1 MNHQVRLKPAD
12 ASIVLSGGSTTL
24 KRKACLVA
32 LLVAT
37 ISACGDHGEPV
48 AGATGKPKPVQAAD
62 PLTVLPEK
70 SVAAQLGIE
79 PVTDRLVSHELRV
92 PGRIEL
98 DERRVARIGANATGR
113 ITEVLVNRGQAVR
126 VGQPLAQIYSNELG
140 TAQFAMLKARS
151 QAELFE
157 RAAARAQQLYEADV
171 IGLAELQRRENELN
185 IARAE
190 VRSATNQLK
199 VLGMTDVEIDAVVD
213 SSEIHSTFSVTST
226 ITGVVVDRQVTRGQV
241 VQPSDA
247 LFTVADLT
255 SVWVVAEVPEQQ
267 SSGGEVG
274 QSVDIEVPALGGQ
287 KLKTTLIYV
296 DSVVHP
302 ETRTVVV
309 RSQLDNRRGLLKPA
323 MLATIVIEGPAEK
336 ALVVPAEAVVNENG
350 VDHVFVD
357 VGGGRYHLTDVKLDE
372 EHEGI
377 RVVRSGLQTG
387 QRIVVKGAFH
397 LNSERERRELEGGT

>member
-1 MNHQVRLKPAD
+1 M
-12 ASIVLSGGSTTL
+12 

-32 LLVAT
+32 LLAAIT
-37 ISACGDHGEPV
+37 ASCGDKGEPV
-48 AGATGKPKPVQAAD
+48 APANGKPHQAPAD

-70 SVAAQLGIE
+70 AVAAQLGIQE
-79 PVTDRLVSHELRV
+79 VTQRLVSNELRV
-92 PGRIEL
+92 PGRVEL

-113 ITEVLVNRGQAVR
+113 ITEVLVNRGEAVR
-126 VGQPLAQIYSNELG
+126 VGQPLARIHSNELG
-140 TAQFAMLKARS
+140 TAQFALLKARS
-151 QAELFE
+151 QVELFE
-157 RAAARAQQLYEADV
+157 RAAVRAQQLYEADV

-185 IARAE
+185 IGRAE

-199 VLGMTDVEIDAVVD
+199 VLGMTDAEIAKVVE
-213 SSEIHSTFSVTST
+213 SSEIHSTFSVSST

-247 LFTVADLT
+247 LYTVADLS

-267 SSGGEVG
+267 SSGVAVG
-274 QSVDIEVPALGGQ
+274 QSVDIEVPALPNE
-287 KLKTTLIYV
+287 KLRTKLIYV
-296 DSVVHP
+296 DSIVHP

-336 ALVVPAEAVVNENG
+336 ALVIPAEAVVNENG
-350 VDHVFVD
+350 IDHVFVD
-357 VGGGRYHLTDVKLDE
+357 VGSGRYRLTPVKVDE
-372 EHEGI
+372 EREGI
-377 RVVRSGLQTG
+377 RVVRSGLKEA

-397 LNSERERRELEGGT
+397 LNSDRKRRELEGAT

>member
-1 MNHQVRLKPAD
+1 MILN
-12 ASIVLSGGSTTL
+12 
-24 KRKACLVA
+24 RKTCYVA
-32 LLVAT
+32 LIAAIV
-37 ISACGDHGEPV
+37 SGCGDKHETA
-48 AGATGKPKPVQAAD
+48 AGAATPAKAAVTD

-79 PVTDRLVSHELRV
+79 AVTDRLVSHELRV
-92 PGRIEL
+92 PGRIDL
-98 DERRVARIGANATGR
+98 DEHRVARIGANATGR
-113 ITEVLVNRGQAVR
+113 ITEILVNRGQAVR
-126 VGQPLAQIYSNELG
+126 TGQPLAQIHSNELG
-140 TAQFAMLKARS
+140 TAQFALLKARS

-199 VLGMTDVEIDAVVD
+199 VLGMTEGEIDAVVE

-226 ITGVVVDRQVTRGQV
+226 INGVVVDRQVTRGQV

-247 LFTVADLT
+247 LFTVADLS

-267 SSGGEVG
+267 SSGVAVG
-274 QSVDIEVPALGGQ
+274 QSVDIEVPALAGQ
-287 KLKTTLIYV
+287 KLETKLIYV
-296 DSVVHP
+296 DSVVNP

-323 MLATIVIEGPAEK
+323 MLATLVIEGPAEK

-350 VDHVFVD
+350 VDHVFVE
-357 VGGGRYHLTDVKLDE
+357 VGGGRYRLTDVKLDE

>member
-1 MNHQVRLKPAD
+1 
-12 ASIVLSGGSTTL
+12 L

-32 LLVAT
+32 LLAAIT
-37 ISACGDHGEPV
+37 ASCGDKGEPV
-48 AGATGKPKPVQAAD
+48 APANGKPHQAPAD

-70 SVAAQLGIE
+70 AVAAQLGIQE
-79 PVTDRLVSHELRV
+79 VTQRLVSNELRV
-92 PGRIEL
+92 PGRVEL

-113 ITEVLVNRGQAVR
+113 ITEVLVNRGEAVR
-126 VGQPLAQIYSNELG
+126 VGQPLARIHSNELG
-140 TAQFAMLKARS
+140 TAQFALLKARS
-151 QAELFE
+151 QVELFE
-157 RAAARAQQLYEADV
+157 RAAVRAQQLYEADV

-185 IARAE
+185 IGRAE

-199 VLGMTDVEIDAVVD
+199 VLGMTDAEIAKVVE
-213 SSEIHSTFSVTST
+213 SSEIHSTFSVSST

-247 LFTVADLT
+247 LYTVADLS

-267 SSGGEVG
+267 SSGVAVG
-274 QSVDIEVPALGGQ
+274 QSVDIEVPALPNE
-287 KLKTTLIYV
+287 KLRTKLIYV
-296 DSVVHP
+296 DSIVHP

-336 ALVVPAEAVVNENG
+336 ALVIPAEAVVNENG
-350 VDHVFVD
+350 IDHVFVD
-357 VGGGRYHLTDVKLDE
+357 VGSGRYRLTPVKVDE
-372 EHEGI
+372 EREGI
-377 RVVRSGLQTG
+377 RVVRSGLKEA

-397 LNSERERRELEGGT
+397 LNSDRKRRELEGAT